1 MGKSIPFFILGV
13 MILGV
18 LFSPLQVFGQASGDI
33 LDPDF
38 DSNLPD
44 FSSLNQKVLDSDF
57 ENPGVSGELKNPV
70 NFDSLRELIAAILVP
85 DFSSLNQKVSDSVYE
100 NPGVSGKLKNPVNF
114 DSLRELIAAILVPDL
129 SRLNQKVLDSDFENP
144 GVSGKL
150 KNPVNFDSLRE
161 LIAAILDVI
170 VQIGVPI
177 AAVFLI
183 YSGYLFVS
191 ARGSEEKLGKAKSIF
206 LWTLVGIAVL
216 LGASVLANLIS
227 GTIDQLKR

>member
-114 DSLRELIAAILVPDL
+114 DSLRELIAAIL
-129 SRLNQKVLDSDFENP
+129 
-144 GVSGKL
+144 
-150 KNPVNFDSLRE
+150 
-161 LIAAILDVI
+161 DVI

>member
-44 FSSLNQKVLDSDF
+44 FSS
-57 ENPGVSGELKNPV
+57 
-70 NFDSLRELIAAILVP
+70 
-85 DFSSLNQKVSDSVYE
+85 
-100 NPGVSGKLKNPVNF
+100 
-114 DSLRELIAAILVPDL
+114 
-129 SRLNQKVLDSDFENP
+129 LNQKVLDSDFENP